1 MRSRVLFPVLQTL
14 SMLLI
19 VWAPWSSRVHQIDIV
34 RRDGHGSRYWTLPP
48 TSAAL
53 DWAEGINLPA
63 AALVT
68 PVEFAI
74 RKAEAL
80 PNHKIRFFGFWIVGL
95 LCWYMV
101 GRCVDDVLRWRHSG
115 VLPRKHPGDVAFALI
130 AVPSAILLADVFIS
144 DGTPGGV
151 LFLWSLI
158 WVTVTVAALVLR
170 LLQIIRQRRKPTFS

>member
-34 RRDGHGSRYWTLPP
+34 RREGHGSRYWTLPP

-63 AALVT
+63 AAVVT
-68 PVEFAI
+68 PVEFAV
-74 RKAEAL
+74 RKADAL
-80 PNHKIRFFGFWIVGL
+80 PNGKVRFFGFWIVGL

-144 DGTPGGV
+144 DGT
-151 LFLWSLI
+151 
-158 WVTVTVAALVLR
+158 VAALLTWSAIWLTVTTAVFLFR
-170 LLQIIRQRRKPTFS
+170 LLQIIRQRRKPRFS